1 MFEKTICHRDS
12 KKDAQVELI
21 ASHKRTVDKKIVDT
35 VLQALGEEKAFLR
48 RFVEKAG
55 KTSLVV
61 HVAVTGKEDVSGQL
75 SFKGGRFSVVL
86 PQRAKSVAMIASTV
100 EQKFI
105 ECAIKE
111 ELISLGTQYVLD
123 GRLRDEE
130 EQVLCSMAERYD
142 ELTRNHNENRGM
154 RENGASSQNR
164 GFLWRRIIDQHRHEL
179 EATLKSAHKRNL
191 PCIATGSDSSTH
203 EKVQHILKTL
213 AEERAISLL
222 LGANSDLSSRLL
234 GVVEQVK
241 ERFASAVWHQRTDE
255 AQDCVASLR
264 LLQQGLQD
272 SVFDRGLPSG
282 IRPDKSQQ
290 TRGRSIRE
298 LVAEDYLQRQEFSSD
313 RRLHKS
319 AGDISGLRL
328 MITQLAHTYDRAL
341 EFEHNVKA
349 VWGQEEQI
357 FERVMEHLL
366 ESVEELGLALSEDKA
381 DRAQVVSKVFELLV
395 GLRLSGNEN
404 GSMFFTF
411 AFSGYSPMDQRPG
424 ARHVSPQVLAKTYV
438 EFLSQA
444 SSIYNGRLDPHDVRM
459 EPYLGLGDVAAR
471 TLRILIYAY
480 ENSLAE
486 QLALADGAPQE
497 QLGFIARDV
506 NNIEIALGRVAP
518 FGSCEELRKMY
529 ETDIGAS
536 IRAVRV
542 AARQLYLLT
551 LTGEELVSDKALPN
565 DDNRKTLLSNA
576 IREVSQILENRAR
589 EYVDAVAEAAH
600 VELPSI
606 VEGTSL
612 GALVDRI
619 EQLVKLSE
627 AYPNPGRD
635 KKLYAL
641 VDRSLAE
648 MVEVVHQGYG
658 SEIDLVNKLAEPGT
672 DAQHVSY
679 VIRALEA
686 LGIMVS
692 ELSHLRGRLRGVSDL
707 DPQLFLK
714 VDLFIDQIPKHFSR
728 NVRRYPNILDKAIE
742 RLARSETAGEEALT
756 EQQRAMCLR
765 GFESLP
771 SFKRNLTKERRIS
784 LEKLL
789 RRTHINRMPN
799 RHTAL

>member
-1 MFEKTICHRDS
+1 MFEKTVCHRDAR
-12 KKDAQVELI
+12 KDAQVELI

-35 VLQALGEEKAFLR
+35 VLQALGQEKVFLR

-55 KTSLVV
+55 KTCLVV
-61 HVAVTGKEDVSGQL
+61 HVAVTGKKGVSGQL
-75 SFKGGRFSVVL
+75 SFKGDRFSVVL
-86 PQRAKSVAMIASTV
+86 PQRAKSVAMIGSTV

-111 ELISLGTQYVLD
+111 ELLALGTQYVREGCL
-123 GRLRDEE
+123 GDEE
-130 EQVLCSMAERYD
+130 CQAIYLMAERFTKD
-142 ELTRNHNENRGM
+142 KRSCENH
-154 RENGASSQNR
+154 GA
-164 GFLWRRIIDQHRHEL
+164 LWRRIIDQHRPEL
-179 EATLKSAHKRNL
+179 ESTLKNTSKRTL
-191 PCIATGSDSSTH
+191 PCIATGADSSSN
-203 EKVQHILKTL
+203 EKVQYVLKVL

-222 LGANSDLSSRLL
+222 LGVNHDVSQRIN
-234 GVVEQVK
+234 GVVEQVQ
-241 ERFASAVWHQRTDE
+241 ERFAE
-255 AQDCVASLR
+255 ALWSQQTEQAGECVASLR
-264 LLQQGLQD
+264 LLKQGLKTT
-272 SVFDRGLPSG
+272 VFNRALPSS
-282 IRPDKSQQ
+282 IRPEKPQQ
-290 TRGRSIRE
+290 VGGRSIRD
-298 LVAEDYLQRQEFSSD
+298 LVADDYMQRRQYLAGRQFNKSVSD
-313 RRLHKS
+313 V
-319 AGDISGLRL
+319 AGERIK
-328 MITQLAHTYDRAL
+328 ITQLAKAYEEAL
-341 EFEHNVKA
+341 EFENRVKA
-349 VWGQEEQI
+349 LWCQEEHV

-404 GSMFFTF
+404 GSMFSTF
-411 AFSGYSPMDQRPG
+411 AFSGYSPMDQQPG
-424 ARHVSPQVLAKTYV
+424 LRHVSPQVLAKTYV

-486 QLALADGAPQE
+486 QLALADGAPKE

-518 FGSCEELRKMY
+518 YGSCEELRKMY

-565 DDNRKTLLSNA
+565 DDNRKTLLSNR

-658 SEIDLVNKLAEPGT
+658 SEIDLVKKLAEPGT

-714 VDLFIDQIPKHFSR
+714 VDIFIDQIPKHFSR
-728 NVRRYPNILDKAIE
+728 NIRRYPNILDKAIE
-742 RLARSETAGEEALT
+742 RLARGETAGEEALT
-756 EQQRAMCLR
+756 EQQRVMCLR

-789 RRTHINRMPN
+789 HRTHINRMPN
-799 RHTAL
+799 RRTAL